1 MEEKALLKK
10 LVFNVVLASIFYLC
24 ITFIFDKYIL
34 EFLINNINS
43 YFWAILLS
51 SFILFFAPV
60 FFASQT
66 IPLLS
71 EILK

>member
-10 LVFNVVLASIFYLC
+10 LVFNIVLASIFYLC

-51 SFILFFAPV
+51 SFILFFVPV

>member
-1 MEEKALLKK
+1 MEEKALMKK
-10 LVFNVVLASIFYLC
+10 LIFNVVLASIFYLC

-51 SFILFFAPV
+51 SFILFFVPV